1 MNFTWLLLGTLTGT
15 ASEPAIT
22 ALASGTDIEAWRE
35 LGSSPTPELLQDFLR
50 TYSSSPLAEL
60 AVRRLEEQG
69 VAMQVQDVQNIL
81 ASLIAHEA
89 RLNQDPVAVT
99 PTRLVV
105 QPLSR
110 EELPTFKR
118 PALAS
123 ADD

>member
-60 AVRRLEEQG
+60 AVRRISQ
-69 VAMQVQDVQNIL
+69 
-81 ASLIAHEA
+81 
-89 RLNQDPVAVT
+89 
-99 PTRLVV
+99 
-105 QPLSR
+105 
-110 EELPTFKR
+110 
-118 PALAS
+118 
-123 ADD
+123 